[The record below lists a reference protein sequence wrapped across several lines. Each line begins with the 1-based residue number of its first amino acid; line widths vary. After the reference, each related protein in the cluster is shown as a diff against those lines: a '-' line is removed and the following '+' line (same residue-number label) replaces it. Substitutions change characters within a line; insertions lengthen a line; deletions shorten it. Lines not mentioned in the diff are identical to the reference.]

1 MGDYYTLDDMFE
13 TSSASKESQAVKDEK
28 LKRRAMIGMYICCLG
43 VYHVLYP
50 PRERRPEH

>member
-28 LKRRAMIGMYICCLG
+28 LKRRAMTGMHISCSGVKAAG
-43 VYHVLYP
+43 VYQVFGFS
-50 PRERRPEH
+50 E